1 MLSIVVLEDLIESIK
16 SKLSEK
22 KPSIALY
29 GRLFPEEKLCQVLG
43 LKKSPDLGEIG
54 TALWENGEIHF
65 SIGEN
70 RVILNDI
77 EAIPYQ
83 SEFTSRAEGIVD
95 TTQLARKRVVV
106 VGTGSVGSSLAV
118 YLAESSVGR
127 FRLIDPDRLSASN
140 VSRHAA
146 DIHHLG
152 RFKTRAVK
160 DLILARNPQAQ
171 VETFEEDFL
180 ELSFE
185 VQMKRLGEADLVIA
199 ATDSND
205 CQFMIN
211 EVCLHARVLSLYVG
225 CYQRAQAGEIVY
237 VIPGETPC
245 FRCLMEFRARAR
257 AELDSRERRQP
268 YRDGSDGGFKAE
280 PGLAIDIGYMTS
292 VAASF
297 ALALLAPDPER
308 QALLDPA
315 RNLVMF
321 HAGSA
326 PGERYAGLFT
336 MPFDYVRARTKRDR
350 ACEACLSA
358 NMEEA
363 TNAPERTQ
371 SG

>member
-1 MLSIVVLEDLIESIK
+1 M
-16 SKLSEK
+16 
-22 KPSIALY
+22 
-29 GRLFPEEKLCQVLG
+29 
-43 LKKSPDLGEIG
+43 
-54 TALWENGEIHF
+54 
-65 SIGEN
+65 
-70 RVILNDI
+70 
-77 EAIPYQ
+77 
-83 SEFTSRAEGIVD
+83 
-95 TTQLARKRVVV
+95 QLARKLIVV
-106 VGTGSVGSSLAV
+106 VGSGSVGSSLAV
-118 YLAESSVGR
+118 YLAEGSVGR
-127 FRLIDPDRLSASN
+127 FRVIDKDRLTAAN

-152 RFKTRAVK
+152 RFKTKAVR

-171 VETFEEDFL
+171 AETFEEDFL

-185 VQMKRLGEADLVIA
+185 AQAKRFNGADLVIA

-205 CQFMIN
+205 CQFMVN
-211 EVCLHARVLSLYVG
+211 EVSLHLRVPSLYVG
-225 CYQRAQAGEIVY
+225 CYSRAQAGEVVY

-245 FRCLMEFRARAR
+245 FRCLMEFRVQAR
-257 AELDSRERRQP
+257 AELNSRERRQA
-268 YRDGSDGGFKAE
+268 YRDRRDGGFKAE

-308 QALLDPA
+308 QALLDSE

-321 HAGSA
+321 HAGSE

-358 NMEEA
+358 NMEG
-363 TNAPERTQ
+363 TINGTDRTQ

>member
-1 MLSIVVLEDLIESIK
+1 MPSIIVLEDLIESVK
-16 SKLSEK
+16 SKLTEK
-22 KPSIALY
+22 RPSITLY
-29 GRLFPEEKLCQVLG
+29 GRLFPEENLCQVLG
-43 LKKSPDLGEIG
+43 LKKSPDLGEVG
-54 TALWENGEIHF
+54 TALWENGDIYF
-65 SIGEN
+65 RIGEN
-70 RVILNDI
+70 RVILDDI

-106 VGTGSVGSSLAV
+106 VGAGSVGSTLGVDLAKC
-118 YLAESSVGR
+118 SVGLLR
-127 FRLIDPDRLSASN
+127 FIDPDRLSSAN
-140 VSRHAA
+140 MSRHAC

-152 RFKTRAVK
+152 RFKVNAVK
-160 DLILARNPQAQ
+160 DLILSRNPKAQ

-185 VQMKRLGEADLVIA
+185 TQTKRFNEADLVIA

-211 EVCLHARVLSLYVG
+211 EICLHSRVPSLYIG
-225 CYQRAQAGEIVY
+225 CYSRAQAGEVVY

-257 AELDSRERRQP
+257 AELNSRERRQA
-268 YRDGSDGGFKAE
+268 YRDGRDGGLKAE

-297 ALALLAPDPER
+297 GLALLAPDPER
-308 QALLDPA
+308 QALLDPE

-321 HAGSA
+321 HAGSE

-358 NMEEA
+358 NMEGMING
-363 TNAPERTQ
+363 TERTQ
-371 SG
+371 AG